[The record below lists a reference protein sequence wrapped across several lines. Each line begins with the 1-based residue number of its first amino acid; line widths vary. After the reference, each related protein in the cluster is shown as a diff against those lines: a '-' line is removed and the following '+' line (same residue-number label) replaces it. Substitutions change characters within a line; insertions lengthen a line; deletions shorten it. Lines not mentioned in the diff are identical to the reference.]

1 MNDTKDITTVEVDEK
16 LVEEACN
23 KIVNLFSK
31 HMEKAVLDT
40 GYYLIEK
47 FFDNNFENASKTK
60 KIENSSDGN
69 TLNQVFE
76 RFKRT
81 SSDSEET
88 SPGPSKSWLYDAIN
102 IAVQDHHFKALGED
116 NKSFQTYGK
125 LLLSHKKELCR
136 LKDIE
141 DKEEFLE
148 TPGIENMSFRQFKD
162 ELSDFAEKKG
172 IQRSIN
178 PGFLTIINKPE
189 MLEWEQSKEKLELE
203 ALKNKNKETLE
214 KYQGRLKQKRTELN
228 DELKEFETKKEKYQ
242 QYLDRFEKIEKDIKE
257 AMKTAKK
264 KKSRNQKKEGI
275 N

>member
-1 MNDTKDITTVEVDEK
+1 MNDTKDIATVKVDEE
-16 LVEEACN
+16 LVEKACN

-31 HMEKAVLDT
+31 HMENAVLET
-40 GYYLIEK
+40 GDYLIAE
-47 FFDNNFENASKTK
+47 FFDNDYEKASKK
-60 KIENSSDGN
+60 DKIKSSSDGN

-81 SSDSEET
+81 PSDSEET

-116 NKSFQTYGK
+116 KKSFQTYGK

-136 LKDIE
+136 LDDIE

-148 TPGIENMSFRQFKD
+148 TPDIENLSVRQFRD
-162 ELSDFAEKKG
+162 ELSDFAVKKG
-172 IQRSIN
+172 INRSIN

-203 ALKNKNKETLE
+203 ALKNENKKTLE
-214 KYQGRLKQKRTELN
+214 KYQESLKQKRAKLN

-242 QYLDRFEKIEKDIKE
+242 QYLERFEEIEKDIRE

-264 KKSRNQKKEGI
+264 KKSRKKKA
-275 N
+275 

>member
-1 MNDTKDITTVEVDEK
+1 MNDTKDIATVEVDEK

-81 SSDSEET
+81 SSDSEEK
-88 SPGPSKSWLYDAIN
+88 SPGPSKSWLYDTID

-116 NKSFQTYGK
+116 NISFQTYGK

-136 LKDIE
+136 LE
-141 DKEEFLE
+141 YFENREEFLE
-148 TPGIENMSFRQFKD
+148 KSDIENLSVRQFRK
-162 ELSDFAEKKG
+162 ELSDFADKIGGKT
-172 IQRSIN
+172 SFS

-189 MLEWEQSKEKLELE
+189 KLESKELQKKLELE
-203 ALKNKNKETLE
+203 ALKNKNYKTLE
-214 KYQGRLKQKRTELN
+214 KYQERLKQKRAELN
-228 DELKEFETKKEKYQ
+228 NELQEFETKKEKYQ
-242 QYLDRFEKIEKDIKE
+242 QYLDRFEEIEKDIKE

-264 KKSRNQKKEGI
+264 KKTRKKKA
-275 N
+275 

>member
-1 MNDTKDITTVEVDEK
+1 MNDTKDIATVEVDEE
-16 LVEEACN
+16 LVEEAYST
-23 KIVNLFSK
+23 IVNLFNK
-31 HMEKAVLDT
+31 HLEKAVLDT
-40 GYYLIEK
+40 GYYLIKE
-47 FFDNNFENASKTK
+47 FFNDDFENARKTK
-60 KIENSSDGN
+60 KIENSPKGN

-102 IAVQDHHFKALGED
+102 IAVQDHHFQALGED
-116 NKSFQTYGK
+116 NISFKTYGK

-136 LKDIE
+136 LKDFE
-141 DKEEFLE
+141 NREEFLE
-148 TPGIENMSFRQFKD
+148 KSDIENLSVRQFRD
-162 ELSDFAEKKG
+162 ELSDFAKENENKG
-172 IQRSIN
+172 SIK

-203 ALKNKNKETLE
+203 ALKAENKKTLE
-214 KYQGRLKQKRTELN
+214 KYQERLKQKRTELN

-242 QYLDRFEKIEKDIKE
+242 QYLDRFEEIEKDIKE

-264 KKSRNQKKEGI
+264 KKTRKKKA
-275 N
+275 